1 MLPFQITF
9 FRRDCDLQDM
19 FLSLRRIFFIKRR
32 ITGILENRSE
42 NRKCVSSLDVVLVL
56 NGLVTWLFGPQIRI
70 GTKKAFGSV
79 WYFGLVFA
87 KSATEG
93 LAMQILD
100 GVTGSESIRS
110 DSL

>member
-1 MLPFQITF
+1 M
-9 FRRDCDLQDM
+9 
-19 FLSLRRIFFIKRR
+19 
-32 ITGILENRSE
+32 
-42 NRKCVSSLDVVLVL
+42 VLVL

-87 KSATEG
+87 KAATEG